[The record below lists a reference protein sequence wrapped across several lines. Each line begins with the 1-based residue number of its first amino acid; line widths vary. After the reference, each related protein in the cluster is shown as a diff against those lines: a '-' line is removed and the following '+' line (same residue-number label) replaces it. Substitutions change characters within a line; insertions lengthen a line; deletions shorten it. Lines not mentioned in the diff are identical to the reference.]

1 MEVTDY
7 GHEVIVFQVT
17 VLRSTFINFRMTSV
31 NVIEITLY
39 KKLRNKYFFSDFDV
53 LIF

>member
-1 MEVTDY
+1 MEVADY

-17 VLRSTFINFRMTSV
+17 VSSTFINIRMTSA
-31 NVIEITLY
+31 NVVEISLY
-39 KKLRNKYFFSDFDV
+39 KKLLNKYFFSDFDV